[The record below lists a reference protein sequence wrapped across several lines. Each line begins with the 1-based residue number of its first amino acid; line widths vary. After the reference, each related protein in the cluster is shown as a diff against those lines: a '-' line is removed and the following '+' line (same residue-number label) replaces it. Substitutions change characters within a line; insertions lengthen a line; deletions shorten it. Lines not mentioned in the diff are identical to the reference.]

1 MLDRNFGIIDSY
13 VLCYIC
19 NKSMILNPKSLEKLR
34 NLINEE
40 TEYRSGPQLVE
51 FFNALGFSDSYGQG
65 FPSRWRFTEDRL
77 SQLNGKPELDECI
90 KSVLSPVNFINRI
103 PELDKHIAEFNQYIA
118 FDQWKV
124 VRDGAN
130 IGFAKLEKIEIDE
143 TATPTEHEFLNRE
156 FSNISIAQIG
166 LESDL
171 SDILQQRIK
180 EIEQCFSAGAYL
192 SVILLAG
199 STLEGILLGLAK
211 KHPQQ
216 FNTSKTAPK
225 DTSGKVKK
233 FHEWSLS
240 SFIDVARDINL
251 IQHDTQKFSH
261 SLRDFR
267 NYIHPFEQMSSGFN
281 PRQHT
286 AKICLQVL
294 KAAIHEIKESVSKM
308 ST

>member
-1 MLDRNFGIIDSY
+1 
-13 VLCYIC
+13 
-19 NKSMILNPKSLEKLR
+19 MILNPKSLEKLR

-40 TEYRSGPQLVE
+40 TEYRSGPKLVQ

-65 FPSRWRFTEDRL
+65 FPSRWAFTDERL
-77 SQLNGKPELDECI
+77 RQLNGTPGLDECI
-90 KSVLSPVNFINRI
+90 RSALSPANFIGRI

-118 FDQWKV
+118 FDKWKII
-124 VRDGAN
+124 RNGAE
-130 IGFAKLEKIEIDE
+130 IGFTKLQKIEIDE
-143 TATPTEHEFLNRE
+143 ATTPITEDEFLKRE
-156 FSNISIAQIG
+156 FSDVSIAEIG
-166 LESDL
+166 LESVV
-171 SDILQQRIK
+171 SEILQKRIT
-180 EIEQCFSAGAYL
+180 EIEQCFSADAYL

-199 STLEGILLGLAK
+199 STLEGILLGLAIK
-211 KHPQQ
+211 YPKQ
-216 FNTSKTAPK
+216 FNTSKATPK
-225 DTSGKVKK
+225 DTSGKVRK

-240 SFIDVARDINL
+240 AFIDVARDINL

-267 NYIHPFEQMSSGFN
+267 NYIHPFEQMTSGFN

-294 KAAIHEIKESVSKM
+294 KAAIHEINESISKI